1 MVEGES
7 AEQSAASGPPQKFEG
22 YFLDGSQG
30 ARRADSG
37 RGGRPRK
44 NQNYQSR
51 IAPDQPSK
59 RTLEQ
64 TLGDLFADLDKA
76 SDELKIEYGQNK
88 NDLFYESQ
96 RDSSL
101 QSSRITFRLR
111 GRMRRAR
118 RCLQKT
124 ETRGFRASVGSVFD
138 TSQATRPGWL
148 SQLNPTLVE
157 VRFKA

>member
-1 MVEGES
+1 M
-7 AEQSAASGPPQKFEG
+7 
-22 YFLDGSQG
+22 YGSKPRDERIQG
-30 ARRADSG
+30 AVVV
-37 RGGRPRK
+37 RG

-51 IAPDQPSK
+51 IARDQPSK

-64 TLGDLFADLDKA
+64 TRGDLFANLDKA

>member
-1 MVEGES
+1 M
-7 AEQSAASGPPQKFEG
+7 
-22 YFLDGSQG
+22 YGSKPRDERIQG
-30 ARRADSG
+30 AVVV
-37 RGGRPRK
+37 RG

-51 IAPDQPSK
+51 IARDQPSK

-64 TLGDLFADLDKA
+64 TRGDLFANLDKA

-124 ETRGFRASVGSVFD
+124 GTRADSEHPWGQFLTPAKQASPKLCCVPLGPVH
-138 TSQATRPGWL
+138 
-148 SQLNPTLVE
+148 
-157 VRFKA
+157 